1 VSKGQ
6 RAGLIALAV
15 AIAAVAF
22 ALASPDDDKG
32 DSGKTSAD
40 ATTSEP
46 STPPTA
52 TTDSRP
58 EERLQLQAHRPTGG
72 VRRIQAQKGEFVR
85 LVVESD
91 APDEV
96 HLHGYDITRDVR
108 PSEPA
113 RFSFRAEHEG
123 VFDLESHKL
132 EDQGRDAVIAR
143 LVVQ

>member
-22 ALASPDDDKG
+22 VLARSDDDENKP
-32 DSGKTSAD
+32 D
-40 ATTSEP
+40 AQSRPGAPT
-46 STPPTA
+46 TPPTA

-58 EERLQLQAHRPTGG
+58 EQRLELANHQPVGG
-72 VRRIQAQKGEFVR
+72 IRKIQAMKGDFVR

-96 HLHGYDITRDVR
+96 HLHGYDITRELR
-108 PSEPA
+108 PPDPA
-113 RFSFRAEHEG
+113 RFAFRAEIEG
-123 VFDLESHKL
+123 IFELESHTL
-132 EDQGRDAVIAR
+132 EDHGRNAVIAR
-143 LVVQ
+143 LVVE